1 MCGICGILQQGAPI
15 PEPLGRRML
24 ASLRHRGP
32 DGEGVGAYER
42 GPLSV
47 LLGSRRLAIIDLSA
61 AGDQPIVNEDGS
73 VALVFNGEIY
83 NFQALREDLL
93 ARGHRFRSRT
103 DSEVIVHGY
112 EAFGD
117 DVVPRLDGMFAF
129 ALWDGRNGR
138 LLLARDRM
146 GKKPLYYYAAD
157 GLLLFA
163 SEVKALLAHPAVPVV
178 ADLAVLPEYL
188 VHGYVLGP
196 RTFYRGIFQVPPAST
211 LVADASGARPPRSYW
226 RLTFPPAGEERRISE
241 PEAAEAVR
249 DLLDAAVRRRLISD
263 VPLGALLSGGL
274 DSSIVAALMAGAT
287 AEPVRTFTA
296 GFRGDTS
303 YDERPHARAVA
314 EWVRSQHTELTAD
327 PDAAGVFDDLLWH
340 HDQPYGDSS
349 ALPTYLVS
357 GLTRRSVTVALVGDG
372 GDEVFAGYERFR
384 AALLA
389 ERFPP
394 STARLL
400 GAFLRRL
407 PEGRGYHSRLR
418 RLRRFGAGMAAPLA
432 RRYLEWVAVTPPRL
446 AASLLRQ
453 ELAGG
458 IGGIGQV
465 VADVEAI
472 TGAATGAHPLH
483 RLLHL
488 NFSTYLSGD
497 LLVKMDRMSMAQSLE
512 TRSPF
517 LDVALVEYA
526 ASLPPDLKIRGSTQK
541 VLLRRAFRDRLPPA
555 ILRRGKHGFGVPLD
569 DWFRGALKPLL
580 VESLLPADARITA
593 YLRPEVVHR
602 LVRRHLAGQE
612 NHGHRLWTLLTLE
625 RWLRLLPTWPQRA
638 GRDG

>member
-24 ASLRHRGP
+24 ATLRHRGP
-32 DGEGVGAYER
+32 DGEGLGAYER
-42 GPLSV
+42 GGLSV
-47 LLGSRRLAIIDLSA
+47 LLGSRRLAIIDLSP
-61 AGDQPIVNEDGS
+61 AGDQPIVNEDGA

-83 NFQALREDLL
+83 NFQTLRDDLL

-117 DVVPRLDGMFAF
+117 EVVARLEGMFAF
-129 ALWDGRNGR
+129 ALWDGRAGR

-146 GKKPLYYYAAD
+146 GKKPLYYYGGD
-157 GLLLFA
+157 GILIFG
-163 SEVKALLAHPAVPVV
+163 SEIKALLAHPAVPVE
-178 ADLAVLPEYL
+178 ADPAVVPEYL
-188 VHGYVLGP
+188 VHGYLLPP
-196 RTFYRGIFQVPPAST
+196 RTFYRGILQLPPASI
-211 LVADASGARPPRSYW
+211 LVADGAGLHAPRAYW
-226 RLTFPPAGEERRISE
+226 RLTFPPAGEERRVSAG
-241 PEAAEAVR
+241 EAAEEVAG
-249 DLLDAAVRRRLISD
+249 LLEAAVRKRLISD

-274 DSSIVAALMAGAT
+274 DSSIVTALMAAAT

-296 GFRGDTS
+296 GFSGDAS

-314 EWVRSQHTELTAD
+314 AWVGAEHTEFATR
-327 PDAAGVFDDLLWH
+327 PDAAELFDDLLWH

-389 ERFPP
+389 ESLPRP
-394 STARLL
+394 AAVLA

-407 PEGRGYHSRLR
+407 PEGRGYSSRLT
-418 RLRRFGAGMAAPLA
+418 RLRRFGAGMGAPLA

-446 AASLLRQ
+446 AASLLR
-453 ELAGG
+453 EERGREV
-458 IGGIGQV
+458 GQV
-465 VADVEAI
+465 TASVEAI
-472 TGAATGAHPLH
+472 TSAAAGAHPLH

-488 NFSTYLSGD
+488 NFSTYLPGD

-526 ASLPPDLKIRGSTQK
+526 ATLPPALKISGRSQK
-541 VLLRRAFRDRLPPA
+541 ALLRRAFRDRLPPA

-569 DWFRGALKPLL
+569 AWFRGPLHPLL
-580 VESLLPADARITA
+580 VESLLSSDARIYA
-593 YLRPEVVHR
+593 ALRPEAVAR
-602 LVRRHLAGQE
+602 LVRAHAAGRE

-625 RWLRLLPTWPQRA
+625 RWLRLLPRWPQRA
-638 GRDG
+638 GRHG